1 MLTEITNQ
9 IDQTVTELGKEN
21 FDDYVESRNI
31 EEEIEQD
38 IAAIL
43 AEILG
48 E

>member
-1 MLTEITNQ
+1 MKKQ
-9 IDQTVTELGKEN
+9 INQTVTELEKEN
-21 FDDYVESRNI
+21 FDEYVESRNI

-38 IAAIL
+38 IVAIL